1 NLKSEVFLIIKSL
14 LISDLNITKRSD
26 IVAQRIIKGP
36 VDDNSLN
43 STNHNF
49 TELYNMKNVLQTQIN
64 DLVLDSG
71 ESNQE
76 VVQARGGH
84 QVLADRL
91 NETEREI
98 EDKKADKI
106 ALSQIAQS
114 KRDKN
119 VDIEM
124 KDLSQGVREAMTGGS
139 VAVVGED
146 SVGEINLKPNS
157 VTADKI
163 HKNAGIRFPYFSDD
177 TFDLDYFWENK
188 TVIASAEVKNNPFGV
203 GCEVISF
210 RGKTSDT
217 TDRNRVWVTQLA
229 VSYGSNGILGET
241 KIRHVIGSE
250 STNELID
257 KSDWLP
263 VGITTNFNVKKYLSD
278 GSYDLNTVIEEGNYY
293 VNSEVENNPYEL
305 GGSLM
310 VFRNKLN
317 LEDKFTRIV
326 QLFVVGAPNYSEKYL
341 GKFAIRTFRYN
352 EETGEISFESDWS
365 DKRKEPLKILSISNS
380 FGLNTTNYIHEIAN
394 SADVNIITGNLY
406 ISGGLLR
413 DHYNNMSE
421 NNKVYRYDVKGS
433 VDRDK

>member
-1 NLKSEVFLIIKSL
+1 
-14 LISDLNITKRSD
+14 
-26 IVAQRIIKGP
+26 QRIIKGP

-146 SVGEINLKPNS
+146 SVGKVNLKNKS
-157 VTADKI
+157 VTTEKI
-163 HKNAGIRFPYFSDD
+163 HENARIKFPYFSDD
-177 TFDLDYFWENK
+177 TFNLDYLWENK
-188 TVIASAEVKNNPFGV
+188 TVIASAEVKNNPFGT
-203 GCEVISF
+203 GCEVIAF
-210 RGKTSDT
+210 RGKTLDST
-217 TDRNRVWVTQLA
+217 EANRDRVTQ
-229 VSYGSNGILGET
+229 
-241 KIRHVIGSE
+241 
-250 STNELID
+250 
-257 KSDWLP
+257 
-263 VGITTNFNVKKYLSD
+263 
-278 GSYDLNTVIEEGNYY
+278 
-293 VNSEVENNPYEL
+293 
-305 GGSLM
+305 
-310 VFRNKLN
+310 
-317 LEDKFTRIV
+317 
-326 QLFVVGAPNYSEKYL
+326 
-341 GKFAIRTFRYN
+341 
-352 EETGEISFESDWS
+352 
-365 DKRKEPLKILSISNS
+365 
-380 FGLNTTNYIHEIAN
+380 
-394 SADVNIITGNLY
+394 
-406 ISGGLLR
+406 
-413 DHYNNMSE
+413 
-421 NNKVYRYDVKGS
+421 
-433 VDRDK
+433 